1 MSQLTVDLPVHA
13 CRDRFALQ
21 GSTDVAL
28 SLAGRENPSQTRP
41 TRFIKVLRD
50 YIENV
55 REMAAAR
62 AAWMLIKPEQPG
74 FSPDWLFASSAHSK
88 PDHETQEQALALI
101 TEAKGNTEKV
111 KQLNLQPPVDYFTGV
126 SENLQLLRIRISD
139 LDLEEFD
146 RVPLENRRLI
156 LKNTRSGA
164 IGDVWIGLRY
174 DHGKYSEFLQ
184 KIGGGLRGQEL
195 CETPTALNWLNWVLT
210 SSARMAWQIYELST
224 LLRDPTTGLPR
235 RSELQTH
242 INRLLATGSDRHYVL
257 GLALINPDEFEQVN
271 QRWGRE
277 RGDAIL
283 REIASLIQANVR
295 QSDQVYHYGSAMFAV
310 TFQAPDTPDV
320 NPAVA
325 HLRDVLSKREFSDN
339 AIKLNFSIG
348 VSIHQIRQR
357 SNPKI
362 DHAELL
368 RRADCALNAAKVSG
382 GARTML
388 WTPEGFTSSVDH
400 HDRLS
405 GIFTADTKKDY
416 RNMLLL
422 WDTVQVIASKTD
434 VTAVANEFVE
444 RVRTTFKPQCAALIC
459 IDKNR
464 QPRFLSRSLSIGGST
479 PSMESGDIAR
489 FLTTDRHNL
498 IARALHSG
506 ETEQAR
512 ITTSADGSEGAG
524 QALAAY
530 AVPLIG
536 GNNHHACLYV
546 DGPRDEFCLDSSDLV
561 FLKVLAKQVAVALER
576 CELTL
581 RWQLEREG
589 ESRRLRE
596 EVRGLRQALDHSKL
610 VYQSAQMEAL
620 LKLVR
625 KVAPTDATVLITG
638 ESGTGKEMIARS
650 LHQQSRRH
658 AGPFITVDFGA
669 VSPGLMETELFG
681 HAKGAFTGASGA
693 TLGRISQAEN
703 GTVFLDEIGEIPLDV
718 QTKLLRFL
726 QEKEITPVGA
736 IHPRKVNVRIV
747 AATNR
752 DLPQEVAAGRFR
764 QDLYYRLQVVEI
776 TAPPLRQ
783 RPDDILPL
791 THYFLEKLAIQ
802 YDKRVR
808 RLSPEVAALLL
819 DYPWPGNVRELQNRL
834 LQAVILCSD
843 DEIRPADFALDGGY
857 GAPPRSGNPADR
869 PSTAF
874 GRTPDSER
882 SGRAVEPS
890 AADLESWPQ
899 ARGGKPGKDENPWE
913 TLRGIFTRQVA
924 AATARR
930 NADPLPL
937 GVWLDED
944 LVLAADAAHG
954 GVGRRAAAVLGM
966 AETTF
971 RRHLEKAKRA
981 TGPRT
986 APRHPV
992 WAPAVPVLE
1001 RLARAHDLGR
1011 DENILKAT
1019 RGLLLAEI
1027 SARLPHN
1034 DRLGSALLG
1043 VTVPTYRRWK
1053 AELDGGAPADSEQ
1066 ALERRSPSDRSGVHP
1081 Q

>member
-1 MSQLTVDLPVHA
+1 MSQITIDLPVQV
-13 CRDRFALQ
+13 CRDRFTLQ
-21 GSTDVAL
+21 GLAEVAAP
-28 SLAGRENPSQTRP
+28 LAGKEIPLQTRQ

-50 YIENV
+50 YIENI

-62 AAWMLIKPEQPG
+62 AAWLLIKPVQPE
-74 FSPDWLFASSAHSK
+74 FSSDWLFASSAHSK
-88 PDHETQEQALALI
+88 SDRETQERALTCI
-101 TEAKGNTEKV
+101 AKATGNGENA
-111 KQLNLQPPVDYFTGV
+111 KQLDSQLPVHYITGGFDAV
-126 SENLQLLRIRISD
+126 QLLRIRIAD
-139 LDLEEFD
+139 IDLEELE
-146 RVPLENRRLI
+146 RVPRENRRPLPQ
-156 LKNTRSGA
+156 KTRPGV

-174 DHGKYSEFLQ
+174 DQGKSPACLKKTGDDF
-184 KIGGGLRGQEL
+184 RGQAL
-195 CETPTALNWLNWVLT
+195 CGTPSASNWLNWVLT
-210 SSARMAWQIYELST
+210 SSARLAWQIYELST

-242 INRLLATGSDRHYVL
+242 INRLMSAGSDRPYVL

-283 REIASLIQANVR
+283 REIASLIQANIR
-295 QSDQVYHYGSAMFAV
+295 QSDQVYHYGSAMFAL
-310 TFQAPDTPDV
+310 TFQVPNPPDV
-320 NPAVA
+320 NPAIA
-325 HLRDVLSKREFSDN
+325 HLREVLKKQGFLDN
-339 AIKLNFSIG
+339 TIKLNFSIG
-348 VSIHQIRQR
+348 VSTHEIRQC
-357 SNPKI
+357 SNPEV

-382 GARTML
+382 GAQTML
-388 WTPEGFTSSVDH
+388 WTPEGFTTSLKH

-422 WDTVQVIASKTD
+422 WDTVQVIASQTD

-444 RVRTTFKPQCAALIC
+444 RVRTTFKPQCAILIS
-459 IDKNR
+459 IDKDG
-464 QPRFLSRSLSIGGST
+464 QPHFLSRSLPTSSSM
-479 PSMESGDIAR
+479 PSAKSSAMTG
-489 FLTTDRHNL
+489 FLTTERHRL
-498 IARALHSG
+498 IARAQKRG
-506 ETEQAR
+506 ETEQ
-512 ITTSADGSEGAG
+512 TQLMTSPDWPEGGG

-530 AVPLIG
+530 AVPVIG
-536 GNNHHACLYV
+536 SNNHHSCLYV
-546 DGPRDEFCLDSSDLV
+546 DGPRDDFRLDSSDLV

-610 VYQSAQMEAL
+610 VYQSAQMESL

-625 KVAPTDATVLITG
+625 KVAPTDVTVLITG

-669 VSPGLMETELFG
+669 ISPGLLETELFG
-681 HAKGAFTGASGA
+681 HAKGAFTGANGA
-693 TLGRISQAEN
+693 SLGRIAQAEN
-703 GTVFLDEIGEIPLDV
+703 GTVFLDEIGEIPLDM
-718 QTKLLRFL
+718 QAKLLRFL

-736 IHPRKVNVRIV
+736 IHSRKVDVRIV

-752 DLPQEVAAGRFR
+752 DLPQEVASGRFR

-808 RLSPEVAALLL
+808 RLNPEVVAMLL

-834 LQAVILCSD
+834 LQAVIMCNE
-843 DEIRPADFALDGGY
+843 DEIKPADFSLDGADG
-857 GAPPRSGNPADR
+857 GLARNGKPTDR

-874 GRTPDSER
+874 AGTPDSA
-882 SGRAVEPS
+882 RATTAVDPS
-890 AADLESWPQ
+890 VADLEPWPPTH
-899 ARGGKPGKDENPWE
+899 GGEPDENQDHWE
-913 TLRGIFTRQVA
+913 ALRGIFAWQVA

-930 NADPLPL
+930 NAEPLPL

-944 LVLAADAAHG
+944 LVLAADAAHS
-954 GVGRRAAAVLGM
+954 GVGRQAAAILGM

-981 TGPRT
+981 TGQGT
-986 APRHPV
+986 LPRHPV
-992 WAPAVPVLE
+992 RSPAAPILE
-1001 RLARAHDLGR
+1001 RLARACNPGR
-1011 DENILKAT
+1011 DGNILKAA
-1019 RGLLLAEI
+1019 RRLLLKEI
-1027 SARLPHN
+1027 SSRLPN
-1034 DRLGSALLG
+1034 DHRLGPALLG
-1043 VTVPTYRRWK
+1043 VTAPTYRRWK
-1053 AELDGGAPADSEQ
+1053 AEIDGGAPADGEQ
-1066 ALERRSPSDRSGVHP
+1066 ALESGSPSDDEKLHSE
-1081 Q
+1081 